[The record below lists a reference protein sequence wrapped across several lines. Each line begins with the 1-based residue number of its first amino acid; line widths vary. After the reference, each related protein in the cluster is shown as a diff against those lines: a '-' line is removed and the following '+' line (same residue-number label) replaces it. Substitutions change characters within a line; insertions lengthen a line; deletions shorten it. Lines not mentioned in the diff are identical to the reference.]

1 MGQETEPVQGYHSTI
16 NSELLGTSLW
26 GSRELSS
33 CVPCLH
39 LGTQGKLAG
48 TCLEPWAVQTDST
61 VTLAKAA
68 RWRSALSEKGGSWK
82 EASSRSP
89 GPSLSRCLCSFQREP
104 LIGVWVDVTAREA
117 KAPPSSFIT
126 QIQDLKRS
134 YQKSSWPQN
143 PKAWIPWWLWA

>member
-68 RWRSALSEKGGSWK
+68 RWRSALSEEGGKWELEGSQQQV
-82 EASSRSP
+82 SRSLP
-89 GPSLSRCLCSFQREP
+89 QPLPVLLPEGAINWGVGGCDSQR
-104 LIGVWVDVTAREA
+104 
-117 KAPPSSFIT
+117 S
-126 QIQDLKRS
+126 
-134 YQKSSWPQN
+134 
-143 PKAWIPWWLWA
+143 